1 MKKRGS
7 APDFTPSIPP
17 NHELPGLHSQNQRDI
32 CLLWCF
38 RYLAAAAI
46 TKSRSKN
53 ICKPLCFR
61 NNDQTLQQLIS
72 NINFIINEKMK
83 KGSWIIG
90 LLWLIT
96 GGLKPCFSTPSSEWK
111 GVDIW
116 MKDIGCIEGE
126 IYILSKN
133 FDS

>member
-83 KGSWIIG
+83 KGSWIIV
-90 LLWLIT
+90 
-96 GGLKPCFSTPSSEWK
+96 FYDSSQEDWNHALALQVVNGKVWTYEWK
-111 GVDIW
+111 ILAALRV
-116 MKDIGCIEGE
+116 K
-126 IYILSKN
+126 YI
-133 FDS
+133 F